1 MEKQGIKRVLRIIKE
16 YFIITLG
23 LLSYTAAW
31 DIFIIPHEMVGG
43 GVSGMGAL
51 IYYATGFPVSYSYFL
66 INFVLLAIALRVLG
80 KGFGFKTIFAIV
92 VASLSFEILPGII
105 PESFI
110 QEISISNGK
119 LLSAI
124 FGGALSGVGIAL
136 TFSQGGSTGGTDI
149 VALMITKYRN
159 MSPGKII
166 LYIDIVIIA
175 SSVFLPNGLNMGAK
189 FANVIYGY
197 MVTGLCAS
205 TLDLL
210 LSGMKQSIQMFIFSK
225 NYAAIADRITT
236 ELRRGVTVLDGQ
248 GWFSKKSG
256 KVLLVIAKK
265 TDMNFIYKIVKEED
279 KDAFM
284 SEGSVR
290 GVYGEGFDQIKK

>member
-1 MEKQGIKRVLRIIKE
+1 MTVLKE
-16 YFIITLG
+16 YLIITLG
-23 LLSYTAAW
+23 LLCYTAGW
-31 DIFIIPHEMVGG
+31 CIFIIPHEMVGG

-66 INFVLLAIALRVLG
+66 INTVLLLIALKVLG
-80 KGFGFKTIFAIV
+80 KGFGFKTVFAIFM
-92 VASLSFEILPGII
+92 ASLFFKILPEII
-105 PESFI
+105 PETFI
-110 QEISISNGK
+110 QEIAISNGK
-119 LLSAI
+119 LMSAI
-124 FGGALSGVGIAL
+124 IGGAISGVGIAL

-149 VALMITKYRN
+149 IALMITKYRN
-159 MSPGKII
+159 VSPGKII
-166 LYIDIVIIA
+166 LYLDIFIIA
-175 SSVFLPNGLNMGAK
+175 SSMFLPNDLNVGAK

-197 MVTGLCAS
+197 IVTGLCAS

-225 NYAAIADRITT
+225 NYAAIADRISK

-248 GWFSKKSG
+248 GWFSKQNG
-256 KVLLVIAKK
+256 KILLVIAKK
-265 TDMNFIYKIVKEED
+265 TDMNFLYKIVKEED

-290 GVYGEGFDQIKK
+290 GVYGQGFDQIKK

>member
-1 MEKQGIKRVLRIIKE
+1 MEQKIKRVILVLKE
-16 YFIITLG
+16 YVLITLG
-23 LLSYTAAW
+23 LLCYTAAW
-31 DIFIIPHEMVGG
+31 DIFIIPHGMVGG
-43 GVSGMGAL
+43 GVSGIGAL
-51 IYYATGFPVSYSYFL
+51 IYYAVGFPVSYSYFI
-66 INFVLLAIALRVLG
+66 INIVLLLIALKILG
-80 KGFGFKTIFAIV
+80 KGFGFKTVFAV
-92 VASLSFEILPGII
+92 VMASVFFKILPEVI
-105 PESFI
+105 PEAFI
-110 QEISISNGK
+110 QEIAISNGK

-159 MSPGKII
+159 VSPGKII

-175 SSVFLPNGLNMGAK
+175 SSVLLPNDLSMGMK

-197 MVTGLCAS
+197 MVTALCSS
-205 TLDLL
+205 TLDIL

-225 NYAAIADRITT
+225 NYAVIADRITT
-236 ELRRGVTVLDGQ
+236 EMRRGVTVLDGQ
-248 GWFSKKSG
+248 GWFSKQTG
-256 KVLLVIAKK
+256 KVLLVIARKSE
-265 TDMNFIYKIVKEED
+265 MNLIYRIIKEED

-290 GVYGEGFDQIKK
+290 GVYGQGFDRIKK

>member
-1 MEKQGIKRVLRIIKE
+1 MEQKIKRVILVLKE
-16 YFIITLG
+16 YILITLG
-23 LLSYTAAW
+23 LLCYTAAW
-31 DIFIIPHEMVGG
+31 DIFIIPHGMVGG
-43 GVSGMGAL
+43 GVSGIGAL
-51 IYYATGFPVSYSYFL
+51 IYYAVGFPVSYSYFI
-66 INFVLLAIALRVLG
+66 INIVLLLIALKILG
-80 KGFGFKTIFAIV
+80 KGFGFKTVFAIV
-92 VASLSFEILPGII
+92 MASVFFKILPEVI
-105 PESFI
+105 PEAFI
-110 QEISISNGK
+110 QEIAISNGK

-159 MSPGKII
+159 VSPGKII

-175 SSVFLPNGLNMGAK
+175 SSVLLPNDLSMGMK

-197 MVTGLCAS
+197 MVTALCSS
-205 TLDLL
+205 TLDIL

-225 NYAAIADRITT
+225 NYATIADRITT
-236 ELRRGVTVLDGQ
+236 EMRRGVTVLDGQ
-248 GWFSKKSG
+248 GWFSKQTG
-256 KVLLVIAKK
+256 KVLLVIARKSE
-265 TDMNFIYKIVKEED
+265 MNLIYKIIKEED

-290 GVYGEGFDQIKK
+290 GVYGQGFDRIKK

>member
-1 MEKQGIKRVLRIIKE
+1 MEQKTKRIFTVIKE
-16 YFIITLG
+16 YLIITLG
-23 LLSYTAAW
+23 LLCYTAGW
-31 DIFIIPHEMVGG
+31 VIFVIPHGMVGG

-66 INFVLLAIALRVLG
+66 INIILLLIALKVLG
-80 KGFGFKTIFAIV
+80 KGFGFKTVFAV
-92 VASLSFEILPGII
+92 VIASVFFKILPELI
-105 PESFI
+105 PETFI
-110 QEISISNGK
+110 QEIAISNGK
-119 LLSAI
+119 LMSAI
-124 FGGALSGVGIAL
+124 IGGAISGVGIAL

-159 MSPGKII
+159 VSPGKII
-166 LYIDIVIIA
+166 LYLDIFIIA
-175 SSVFLPNGLNMGAK
+175 SSILLPNDLNMGAK
-189 FANVIYGY
+189 FANVVYGY
-197 MVTGLCAS
+197 IITGLCAS

-225 NYAAIADRITT
+225 NYASIADRITN

-248 GWFSKKSG
+248 GWFSKQSG

-265 TDMNFIYKIVKEED
+265 TDMNYIYKIVKDED

-290 GVYGEGFDQIKK
+290 GVYGQGFDQIKK

>member
-1 MEKQGIKRVLRIIKE
+1 MEQKTKRIFTVIKE
-16 YFIITLG
+16 YLIITLG
-23 LLSYTAAW
+23 LLCYTAGW
-31 DIFIIPHEMVGG
+31 VIFVIPHGMVGG

-66 INFVLLAIALRVLG
+66 INIILLLIALKVLG
-80 KGFGFKTIFAIV
+80 KGFGFKTVFAV
-92 VASLSFEILPGII
+92 VIASVFFKILPELI
-105 PESFI
+105 PETFI
-110 QEISISNGK
+110 QEIAISNGK
-119 LLSAI
+119 LMSAI
-124 FGGALSGVGIAL
+124 IGGAISGVGIAL

-159 MSPGKII
+159 VSPGKII
-166 LYIDIVIIA
+166 LYLDIFIIA
-175 SSVFLPNGLNMGAK
+175 SSILLPNDLNMGAK
-189 FANVIYGY
+189 FANVVYGY
-197 MVTGLCAS
+197 IITGLCAS

-225 NYAAIADRITT
+225 NYASIADRITN

-248 GWFSKKSG
+248 GWFSKQNG

-265 TDMNFIYKIVKEED
+265 TDMNYIYKIVKDED

-290 GVYGEGFDQIKK
+290 GVYGQGFDQIKK

>member
-1 MEKQGIKRVLRIIKE
+1 MEQKTKRILTVLKE
-16 YFIITLG
+16 YLIITLG
-23 LLSYTAAW
+23 LLCYTAGW
-31 DIFIIPHEMVGG
+31 CIFIIPHEMVGG

-66 INFVLLAIALRVLG
+66 INTVLLLIALKVLG
-80 KGFGFKTIFAIV
+80 KGFGFKTVFAIFM
-92 VASLSFEILPGII
+92 ASLFFKILPEII
-105 PESFI
+105 PETFI
-110 QEISISNGK
+110 QEIAISNGK
-119 LLSAI
+119 LMSAI
-124 FGGALSGVGIAL
+124 MGGAISGVGIAL

-149 VALMITKYRN
+149 IALMITKYRN
-159 MSPGKII
+159 VSPGKII
-166 LYIDIVIIA
+166 LYLDIFIIA
-175 SSVFLPNGLNMGAK
+175 SSMFLPNDLNVGAK

-197 MVTGLCAS
+197 IVTGLCAS

-225 NYAAIADRITT
+225 NYAAIADRISK

-248 GWFSKKSG
+248 GWFSKQNG
-256 KVLLVIAKK
+256 KILLVIAKK
-265 TDMNFIYKIVKEED
+265 TDMNFLYKIVKEED

-290 GVYGEGFDQIKK
+290 GVYGQGFDQIKK

>member
-1 MEKQGIKRVLRIIKE
+1 MEQRIKRVLTVLKE
-16 YFIITLG
+16 YIIITLG
-23 LLSYTAAW
+23 LLCYTAGW
-31 DIFIIPHEMVGG
+31 CIFIIPHEMVGG
-43 GVSGMGAL
+43 GVSGIGAL

-66 INFVLLAIALRVLG
+66 INFVLLAIALKVLG
-80 KGFGFKTIFAIV
+80 KGFGFKTVFAIFM
-92 VASLSFEILPGII
+92 ASLFFKILPEVI
-105 PESFI
+105 PQTFI
-110 QEISISNGK
+110 DEIAISNGK
-119 LLSAI
+119 LMSAI
-124 FGGALSGVGIAL
+124 IGGAISGVGITL

-149 VALMITKYRN
+149 IALMITKYRN
-159 MSPGKII
+159 VSPGKII
-166 LYIDIVIIA
+166 LYLDIIIIA
-175 SSVFLPNGLNMGAK
+175 SSLLLPNDLNMGAK
-189 FANVIYGY
+189 FANVVYGY

-225 NYAAIADRITT
+225 NYAAIADRISN

-248 GWFSKKSG
+248 GWFSKQNG

-265 TDMNFIYKIVKEED
+265 TDMNFLYKIVKEED

-290 GVYGEGFDQIKK
+290 GVYGQGFDQIKK

>member
-1 MEKQGIKRVLRIIKE
+1 MEQKIKRVILVLKE
-16 YFIITLG
+16 YILITLG
-23 LLSYTAAW
+23 LLCYTAAW
-31 DIFIIPHEMVGG
+31 DIFIIPHGMVGG
-43 GVSGMGAL
+43 GVSGIGAL
-51 IYYATGFPVSYSYFL
+51 IYYAVGFPVSYSYFI
-66 INFVLLAIALRVLG
+66 INIVLLLIALKILG
-80 KGFGFKTIFAIV
+80 KGFGFKTVFAV
-92 VASLSFEILPGII
+92 VMASVFFKILPEVI
-105 PESFI
+105 PEAFI
-110 QEISISNGK
+110 QEIAISNGK

-159 MSPGKII
+159 VSPGKII

-175 SSVFLPNGLNMGAK
+175 SSVLLPNDLSMGMK

-197 MVTGLCAS
+197 MVTALCSS
-205 TLDLL
+205 TLDIL

-225 NYAAIADRITT
+225 NYAVIADRITT
-236 ELRRGVTVLDGQ
+236 EMRRGVTVLDGQ
-248 GWFSKKSG
+248 GWFSKQTG
-256 KVLLVIAKK
+256 KVLLVIARKSE
-265 TDMNFIYKIVKEED
+265 MNLIYRIIKEED

-290 GVYGEGFDQIKK
+290 GVYGQGFDRIKK

>member
-1 MEKQGIKRVLRIIKE
+1 MEQKTKRIFTVIKE
-16 YFIITLG
+16 YLIITLG
-23 LLSYTAAW
+23 LLCYTAGW
-31 DIFIIPHEMVGG
+31 VIFVIPHGMVGG

-66 INFVLLAIALRVLG
+66 INIVLLLIALKVLG
-80 KGFGFKTIFAIV
+80 KGFGFKTVFAIV
-92 VASLSFEILPGII
+92 VASVFFKILPELI
-105 PESFI
+105 PETFI
-110 QEISISNGK
+110 QEIAISNGK
-119 LLSAI
+119 LMSAI
-124 FGGALSGVGIAL
+124 IGGAISGVGIAL

-159 MSPGKII
+159 VSPGKII
-166 LYIDIVIIA
+166 LYIDIFIIA
-175 SSVFLPNGLNMGAK
+175 SSILLPNDLNMGAK
-189 FANVIYGY
+189 FANVVYGY
-197 MVTGLCAS
+197 IITGLCAS

-225 NYAAIADRITT
+225 NYASIADRITN

-248 GWFSKKSG
+248 GWFSKQNG

-265 TDMNFIYKIVKEED
+265 TDMNYIYKIVKDED

-290 GVYGEGFDQIKK
+290 GVYGQGFDQIKK

>member
-1 MEKQGIKRVLRIIKE
+1 MEQKAKRIFTVLKE
-16 YFIITLG
+16 YIIITLG
-23 LLSYTAAW
+23 LLCYTAAW
-31 DIFIIPHEMVGG
+31 DIFIIPHGMVGG

-66 INFVLLAIALRVLG
+66 INIVLLLIALKILG
-80 KGFGFKTIFAIV
+80 KGFGFKTVFAIV
-92 VASLSFEILPGII
+92 VASAFFKILPEVI
-105 PESFI
+105 PTTFI
-110 QEISISNGK
+110 EEIAISNGK
-119 LLSAI
+119 LMSAI
-124 FGGALSGVGIAL
+124 IGGAISGVGIAL

-159 MSPGKII
+159 VSPGKII
-166 LYIDIVIIA
+166 LYIDIFIIA
-175 SSVFLPNGLNMGAK
+175 SSVLVPNDLNIGAK
-189 FANVIYGY
+189 FANVVYGY
-197 MVTGLCAS
+197 IVTGLCAS

-225 NYAAIADRITT
+225 NYAVIADRITK

-248 GWFSKKSG
+248 GWFSKQSG

-265 TDMNFIYKIVKEED
+265 TDMNYIYRIVKDED

-290 GVYGEGFDQIKK
+290 GVYGQGFDQIKK

>member
-1 MEKQGIKRVLRIIKE
+1 MEQKTKRILTVLKE
-16 YFIITLG
+16 YLIITLG
-23 LLSYTAAW
+23 LLCYTAGW
-31 DIFIIPHEMVGG
+31 CIFIIPHEMVGG

-66 INFVLLAIALRVLG
+66 INTVLLLIALKVLG
-80 KGFGFKTIFAIV
+80 KGFGFKTVFAIFM
-92 VASLSFEILPGII
+92 ASLFFKILPEII
-105 PESFI
+105 PETFI
-110 QEISISNGK
+110 QEIAISNGK
-119 LLSAI
+119 LMSAI
-124 FGGALSGVGIAL
+124 IGGAISGVGIAL

-149 VALMITKYRN
+149 IALMITKYRN
-159 MSPGKII
+159 VSPGKII
-166 LYIDIVIIA
+166 LYLDIFIIA
-175 SSVFLPNGLNMGAK
+175 SSMFLPNDLNVGAK

-197 MVTGLCAS
+197 IVTGLCAS

-225 NYAAIADRITT
+225 NYAAIADRISK

-248 GWFSKKSG
+248 GWFSKQNG
-256 KVLLVIAKK
+256 KILLVIAKK
-265 TDMNFIYKIVKEED
+265 TDMNFLYIIVKEED

-290 GVYGEGFDQIKK
+290 GVYGQGFDQIKK

>member
-1 MEKQGIKRVLRIIKE
+1 MEQRIKRVLTVLKE
-16 YFIITLG
+16 YIIITLG
-23 LLSYTAAW
+23 LLCYTAGW

-43 GVSGMGAL
+43 GVSGIGAL
-51 IYYATGFPVSYSYFL
+51 IYYATGFPVSYSYFI
-66 INFVLLAIALRVLG
+66 INFVLLLIALKVLG
-80 KGFGFKTIFAIV
+80 KGFGFKTVFAIV
-92 VASLSFEILPGII
+92 MASLFFKILPDII
-105 PESFI
+105 PQSFI
-110 QEISISNGK
+110 DEIAISNGK
-119 LLSAI
+119 LMSAI
-124 FGGALSGVGIAL
+124 IGGAISGVGITL

-149 VALMITKYRN
+149 IALMITKYRN
-159 MSPGKII
+159 VSPGKII
-166 LYIDIVIIA
+166 LYLDIIIIA
-175 SSVFLPNGLNMGAK
+175 SSLLLPNDLNMGAK
-189 FANVIYGY
+189 FANVVYGY

-225 NYAAIADRITT
+225 NYAAIADRISN

-248 GWFSKKSG
+248 GRFSKQNG

-265 TDMNFIYKIVKEED
+265 TDMNFLYKIVKEED

-290 GVYGEGFDQIKK
+290 GVYGQGFDQIKK

>member
-1 MEKQGIKRVLRIIKE
+1 MEQKLKKILTVLKE
-16 YFIITLG
+16 YIIIVLG
-23 LLSYTAAW
+23 LLCYTGAW
-31 DIFIIPHEMVGG
+31 VIFIIPHEMVGG

-66 INFVLLAIALRVLG
+66 INFVLLLIALKVLG
-80 KGFGFKTIFAIV
+80 KGFGFKTVFAIV
-92 VASLSFEILPGII
+92 VASLFFQILPGLI

-110 QEISISNGK
+110 HEIALTNGK
-119 LLSAI
+119 LMSAI
-124 FGGALSGVGIAL
+124 IGGALSGVGIAL

-149 VALMITKYRN
+149 IALMITKYRN
-159 MSPGKII
+159 VSPGKII
-166 LYIDIVIIA
+166 LYIDIVVIA
-175 SSVFLPNGLNMGAK
+175 SSVFLPNDLNMGEK

-197 MVTGLCAS
+197 MVTGLCAT

-225 NYAAIADRITT
+225 NYAVIADRITN

-248 GWFSKKSG
+248 GWFSKQNG

-265 TDMNFIYKIVKEED
+265 TDMSFLYKIVKEED

-290 GVYGEGFDQIKK
+290 GVYGQGFDQIKK